1 VPPWLRRLIE
11 AVAVFAIALAGVIAL
26 LLFFEGRDA
35 PTTNADRAPAASG
48 PGVLDPKATSSLLRA
63 GNVELRYARKED
75 RNALVAFSQRAAGT
89 DTSALREIGGAIVV
103 VRDPNV
109 AGVVARAYKRRLQL
123 ASASDDRRLQ
133 AFVEAWL
140 GQRR

>member
-1 VPPWLRRLIE
+1 VPPLLRRAIE

-35 PTTNADRAPAASG
+35 STTAANSTPTASG
-48 PGVLDPKATSSLLRA
+48 PGIADPSATSALLRA
-63 GNVELRYARKED
+63 GNVELRYGRTSD
-75 RNALVAFSQRAAGT
+75 RNALVVFAQRQAGA
-89 DTSALREIGGAIVV
+89 DTSALRAIGGAIVV
-103 VRDPNV
+103 VHDPKVSGV
-109 AGVVARAYKRRLQL
+109 AALAYQRRLQPT
-123 ASASDDRRLQ
+123 SSRDPRLQ